1 MRKAA
6 SRADLVLHHPHCAS
20 IGVQDA
26 DSDSGG
32 GSDSGSDSQQLVTR
46 DGYRQPPLCWCIAS
60 LGLPG
65 SHEVR
70 DIQVACGKE
79 IGEPVDRQADDGLW

>member
-6 SRADLVLHHPHCAS
+6 SRADLVLHHPHFAS
-20 IGVQDA
+20 IRVQDA
-26 DSDSGG
+26 D
-32 GSDSGSDSQQLVTR
+32 SDSQQLVTR
-46 DGYRQPPLCWCIAS
+46 DGYRQPPLCGCIAS